1 MDEDIQNLSILL
13 GAMKKNHLG
22 REEFDLKFEEVLKL
36 IIQIEKKNEDQISEM
51 KRTTEML
58 EEYIKGENEKKH
70 GETMQ
75 KVDGHIGEMK
85 GKHEE
90 MMKRMEEKMS
100 IMKDGQ
106 DSDPNTVAEIVKGMI
121 EIPEVEDIEKNLAK
135 LGEPIRDGLELLQGD
150 DRLDVSAIKGL
161 DERLKEFEGKNR
173 VIGGGGFSKM
183 SMTQYFVD
191 NEVPTDSGD
200 HLTFTLNHTPSP
212 ASSFKLY
219 RSRARQNVTEDYTL
233 VGKTLTLT
241 VAFDSANESL
251 YCDYLR

>member
-70 GETMQ
+70 GETME

-100 IMKDGQ
+100 MMKDGQ
-106 DSDPNTVAEIVKGMI
+106 DADPNTVAEIVKGMI

-150 DRLDVSAIKGL
+150 ERLDVSAIKGL
-161 DERLKEFEGKNR
+161 QELLDGLKTTR
-173 VIGGGGFSKM
+173 VGGGGGFSKM
-183 SMTQYFVD
+183 AMDIHFLDPY
-191 NEVPTDSGD
+191 VPTGTVNGVNTDFVLS
-200 HLTFTLNHTPSP
+200 NTPSP
-212 ASSFKLY
+212 ATSLKVYKDGQKMRLS
-219 RSRARQNVTEDYTL
+219 VDYTL
-233 VGKTLTLT
+233 SGRTITFLSAPLTDT
-241 VAFDSANESL
+241 IIEAEH
-251 YCDYLR
+251 RI